1 MRVETGVGPGT
12 TLDMRRIQIS
22 DIRPPLR
29 TSRAR
34 GKLRHDDG
42 LYLSQ
47 AQRAFIDSLLAQI
60 VAQRIVFA
68 HVGLPSME
76 TFGEWSVDSERREAR
91 QNIFRQLFPLQAAC
105 STNLVQQNLSR
116 RVRTLM
122 LLDQVVGP
130 LEAGDYM
137 LQC

>member
-1 MRVETGVGPGT
+1 MRVETGVGPGA

-68 HVGLPSME
+68 HVGLPSIE

-91 QNIFRQLFPLQAAC
+91 QNILDSSFRSGQIA
-105 STNLVQQNLSR
+105 QQNLAQQN
-116 RVRTLM
+116 L
-122 LLDQVVGP
+122 
-130 LEAGDYM
+130 
-137 LQC
+137 